1 MKYDIRSPLKYENT
15 IISSKLDK
23 IIRLN
28 LGLDKFLDYLYLDK
42 CWLPQLC
49 IKY

>member
-1 MKYDIRSPLKYENT
+1 MKYDIKSPLKYEIT
-15 IISSKLDK
+15 TVSSKLDK

-28 LGLDKFLDYLYLDK
+28 LGLYTFLDYLHLDK
-42 CWLPQLC
+42 FWLPQLC